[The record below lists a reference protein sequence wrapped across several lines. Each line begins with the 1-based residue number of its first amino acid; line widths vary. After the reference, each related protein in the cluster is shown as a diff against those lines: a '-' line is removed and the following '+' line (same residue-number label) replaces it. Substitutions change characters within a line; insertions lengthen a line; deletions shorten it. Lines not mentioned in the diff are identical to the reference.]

1 MAANEVRVSGAMTFA
16 TVMNRVKPVLAS
28 QEVVEIHAMGRA
40 VNALSIAIER
50 LVSLNYAVL
59 ERINTE
65 MVTDQGRAVKMTAVL
80 KKSPGFDQ
88 AEEAF
93 IASRGD
99 KTTTEA
105 EVWT

>member
-1 MAANEVRVSGAMTFA
+1 MAASEVRVSGAMTFA
-16 TVMNRVKPVLAS
+16 TVMNRVKPVLAN
-28 QEVVEIHAMGRA
+28 QEVVEVTAIGRA

-59 ERINTE
+59 ERISTE
-65 MVTDQGRAVKMTAVL
+65 MVTDYGRAVKMTAVL
-80 KKSPGFDQ
+80 KKSPGFDA

-93 IASRGD
+93 VASRGQQG
-99 KTTTEA
+99 EA